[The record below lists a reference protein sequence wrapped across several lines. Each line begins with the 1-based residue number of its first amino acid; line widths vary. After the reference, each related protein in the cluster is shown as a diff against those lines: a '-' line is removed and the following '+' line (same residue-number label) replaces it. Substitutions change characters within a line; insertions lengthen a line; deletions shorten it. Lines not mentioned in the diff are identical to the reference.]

1 MKKPKHDWATAL
13 QQELRKQCDG
23 VFTKDHKTIQEIRD
37 ELRKTGK
44 PSGISYVATLV
55 RKLVREG
62 KATRTDGL
70 TLSPDGR
77 QIRCIKYL
85 LHP

>member
-1 MKKPKHDWATAL
+1 M
-13 QQELRKQCDG
+13 Q
-23 VFTKDHKTIQEIRD
+23 IRV
-37 ELRKTGK
+37 KGK
-44 PSGISYVATLV
+44 LNT